1 MHSGTPFFIK
11 RRGGGGEFSKFSKK
25 KGVGECSDFSH
36 KKGGV
41 GKMGGLFYKKEGGGY
56 YLFSLFL
63 YQLTLSSV
71 VFL

>member
-1 MHSGTPFFIK
+1 MHSWTPFFIK
-11 RRGGGGEFSKFSKK
+11 RRGKGVSFRNFQK

-41 GKMGGLFYKKEGGGY
+41 GKMGGLFYKKEGDY